1 MCLFTACGGDDKDDD
16 MPGGE
21 SSVVYI
27 EPCFNWGA
35 SLEEVK
41 AWMANNPYELQ
52 MDQYLLYYVKSDG
65 TAAINYMFDGNIEG
79 LYLSQVIYEAK
90 DSGVL
95 SSLISQTEKRY
106 NTTLRKVQEGQYT
119 AYLGNAVVG
128 SKTNILVRD
137 MAKLLQQNG
146 YDIGEKRLYC
156 WLRDNKYLT
165 LSNMPMQRY
174 SEMGLFFVDEGVHS
188 ENGEMASH
196 FVTKVTPKGQQYF
209 INKFLHN

>member
-27 EPCFNWGA
+27 EPCFNWRA

-90 DSGVL
+90 DNGVL

-106 NTTLRKVQEGQYT
+106 NTTLRKVQEVQYT

-128 SKTNILVRD
+128 SRMVGIV
-137 MAKLLQQNG
+137 
-146 YDIGEKRLYC
+146 I
-156 WLRDNKYLT
+156 
-165 LSNMPMQRY
+165 
-174 SEMGLFFVDEGVHS
+174 
-188 ENGEMASH
+188 
-196 FVTKVTPKGQQYF
+196 TPGKNTVEVVF
-209 INKFLHN
+209 AVPE

>member
-1 MCLFTACGGDDKDDD
+1 MMAIMTMCLFTACGGDDKDDD

-119 AYLGNAVVG
+119 VYLGNAVVG
-128 SKTNILVRD
+128 SRMVGIV
-137 MAKLLQQNG
+137 
-146 YDIGEKRLYC
+146 I
-156 WLRDNKYLT
+156 
-165 LSNMPMQRY
+165 
-174 SEMGLFFVDEGVHS
+174 
-188 ENGEMASH
+188 
-196 FVTKVTPKGQQYF
+196 TPGKNTVEVVF
-209 INKFLHN
+209 AVPE

>member
-1 MCLFTACGGDDKDDD
+1 MTMCLFTACGGDDKDDD

-106 NTTLRKVQEGQYT
+106 NTTLRKVHEGQYT

-128 SKTNILVRD
+128 SRMVGIVITPGNNTVEIVF
-137 MAKLLQQNG
+137 A
-146 YDIGEKRLYC
+146 
-156 WLRDNKYLT
+156 
-165 LSNMPMQRY
+165 
-174 SEMGLFFVDEGVHS
+174 
-188 ENGEMASH
+188 
-196 FVTKVTPKGQQYF
+196 VTE
-209 INKFLHN
+209 

>member
-1 MCLFTACGGDDKDDD
+1 MTMCLFTACGGDDKDDD

-65 TAAINYMFDGNIEG
+65 TAVNNYMFDGNIEG

-106 NTTLRKVQEGQYT
+106 NTTLRKVHEGQYT

-128 SKTNILVRD
+128 SRMVGIVITPGNNTVEIVF
-137 MAKLLQQNG
+137 A
-146 YDIGEKRLYC
+146 
-156 WLRDNKYLT
+156 
-165 LSNMPMQRY
+165 
-174 SEMGLFFVDEGVHS
+174 
-188 ENGEMASH
+188 
-196 FVTKVTPKGQQYF
+196 VTE
-209 INKFLHN
+209 

>member
-1 MCLFTACGGDDKDDD
+1 MKKDFLKFSLFGILAVVTMCMFTACGGDDNDDA
-16 MPGGE
+16 PNNG

-41 AWMANNPYELQ
+41 AWMANKPFDLQ

-79 LYLSQVIYEAK
+79 LYFSQVIYEAK

-119 AYLGNAVVG
+119 AYMGNAVVG
-128 SKTNILVRD
+128 GRMVGIVITPGNNTV
-137 MAKLLQQNG
+137 
-146 YDIGEKRLYC
+146 EV
-156 WLRDNKYLT
+156 
-165 LSNMPMQRY
+165 
-174 SEMGLFFVDEGVHS
+174 LFAVPE
-188 ENGEMASH
+188 
-196 FVTKVTPKGQQYF
+196 
-209 INKFLHN
+209 

>member
-1 MCLFTACGGDDKDDD
+1 MTMCLFTACGGDDKDDD

-27 EPCFNWGA
+27 EPCFNWRA

-90 DSGVL
+90 DNGVL

-106 NTTLRKVQEGQYT
+106 NTTLRKVQEVQYT

-128 SKTNILVRD
+128 SRMVGIV
-137 MAKLLQQNG
+137 
-146 YDIGEKRLYC
+146 I
-156 WLRDNKYLT
+156 
-165 LSNMPMQRY
+165 
-174 SEMGLFFVDEGVHS
+174 
-188 ENGEMASH
+188 
-196 FVTKVTPKGQQYF
+196 TPGKNTVEVVF
-209 INKFLHN
+209 AVPE